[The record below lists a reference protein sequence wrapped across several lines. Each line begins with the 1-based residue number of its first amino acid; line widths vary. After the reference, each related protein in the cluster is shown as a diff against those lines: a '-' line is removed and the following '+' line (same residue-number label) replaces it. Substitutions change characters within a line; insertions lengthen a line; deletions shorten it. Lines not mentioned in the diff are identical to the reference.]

1 MDNKE
6 VTLEENLRVLRMIA
20 ELPMDWNAHGAS
32 SFSKEHIAI
41 VESVIRDLPV
51 QPMIFPTAADGIQLE
66 YEETCKDRT
75 HYMQFTI
82 YADGECMY
90 FREIYNGSYLQFPI
104 YLAQIK
110 DKVNAFY
117 LEGLNS
123 DGE

>member
-6 VTLEENLRVLRMIA
+6 VTLEENLRILRMIA
-20 ELPMDWNAHGAS
+20 ELPQNWNAHGAS

-41 VESVIRDLPV
+41 VESVIRDLPI

-66 YEETCKDRT
+66 YEEICGCRT

-82 YADGECMY
+82 YADGACMY
-90 FREIYNGSYLQFPI
+90 FREIYTGSYLQFPI

-117 LEGLNS
+117 WKGLDN
-123 DGE
+123 DGK